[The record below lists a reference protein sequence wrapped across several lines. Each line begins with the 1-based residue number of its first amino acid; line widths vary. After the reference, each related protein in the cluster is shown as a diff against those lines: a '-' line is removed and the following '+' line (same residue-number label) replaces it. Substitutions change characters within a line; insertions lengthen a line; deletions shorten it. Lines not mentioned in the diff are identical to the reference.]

1 MEKMKKIIVPID
13 FSKHSEYALKA
24 AASLAR
30 KNNSEIIVLN
40 MLEMSEIML
49 TSTGGD
55 QRERTMFFYK
65 LAEQQLSTF
74 LNKEYLENIKIT
86 PIIKHFKVFSEVNDV
101 AAKHNADLIVMGS
114 HGANGVKEFVL
125 GSNTE
130 RVVRYSNI
138 PVLVVKN
145 ELSTTDFK
153 NVVFACDFNDDT
165 IASYSNVIKMFDHSQ
180 INLVYVNLPN
190 DRFKSTP
197 EIEESVD
204 KFLMKANGNLKRRND
219 VHFISDYTIENGIRN
234 FSKKIGA
241 DLITIPTHGR
251 KGIALFLEG
260 SVGEDI
266 VNHATLPVMTFK
278 VD

>member
-1 MEKMKKIIVPID
+1 MKKIIVPID

-30 KNNSEIIVLN
+30 KNNAEIIVLN

-204 KFLMKANGNLKRRND
+204 KFLMKADGNLKRRND
-219 VHFISDYTIENGIRN
+219 VHFVCDYTIENGIIS
-234 FSKKIGA
+234 FSKKVKA
-241 DLITIPTHGR
+241 DIIAIPTHGR